1 MPTEEAATALYKNRF
16 QFKKKKVIKLGT
28 EKLISTRLSADFKVG
43 LVCSVMIA
51 IVGLSVKQKN
61 QSLLVRNSK

>member
-28 EKLISTRLSADFKVG
+28 EKLISARLSADFKVG
-43 LVCSVMIA
+43 LVCSV
-51 IVGLSVKQKN
+51 
-61 QSLLVRNSK
+61 